1 MIHIGSDVWFPVD
14 GSRLGG
20 SGGKTLLEEVHY
32 LGVGFEIL
40 NCELLEFVLSVSYL
54 LLMM

>member
-1 MIHIGSDVWFPVD
+1 MFGSLLMGAVWE
-14 GSRLGG
+14 S